1 MSKVYIVFCMDTEG
15 PCDDPDNDSLLK
27 TWKDVDHAMDK
38 LFDRKFRF
46 KYKDS
51 MGNGL
56 KIGWF
61 FLTWTGFKT
70 NPRGRDFGYHKVR
83 DHYSERW
90 GKLMDDYGDEEC
102 CTTTIRLYQVLEMNG
117 VRNGQVLKNIN
128 ISSLGK

>member
-1 MSKVYIVFCMDTEG
+1 MSKAYVVFCMDTEG

-38 LFDRKFRF
+38 LFDRKYRF

-61 FLTWTGFKT
+61 YLTWTGVVASAPGNLT
-70 NPRGRDFGYHKVR
+70 DLMPWNGTVLHFGITPWIK
-83 DHYSERW
+83 S
-90 GKLMDDYGDEEC
+90 
-102 CTTTIRLYQVLEMNG
+102 RLNI
-117 VRNGQVLKNIN
+117 LKKPEI
-128 ISSLGK
+128 